1 MRPKGGRV
9 INFSL
14 KIPLILEMLYTNQM
28 ATIGFVV
35 FKKTKNIKL
44 LTNVARRGR
53 PIAIGTCYLIGSG
66 DEERVLF

>member
-14 KIPLILEMLYTNQM
+14 KIPLILEMLYTKM
-28 ATIGFVV
+28 ATIGLVV
-35 FKKTKNIKL
+35 FKKTQNVKL

-53 PIAIGTCYLIGSG
+53 PIAIGTCNLIGSG
-66 DEERVLF
+66 DVETVLF